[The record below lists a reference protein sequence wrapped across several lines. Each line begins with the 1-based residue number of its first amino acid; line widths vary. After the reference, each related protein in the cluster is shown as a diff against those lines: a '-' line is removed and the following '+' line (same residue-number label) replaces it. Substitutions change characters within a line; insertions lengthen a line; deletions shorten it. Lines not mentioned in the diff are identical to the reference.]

1 MAVLA
6 LVPVSRAMKVG
17 GNSWASI
24 DMALVRPVDVE
35 TPMRL
40 SRLASVVA
48 VMGQPDI
55 VPGRSQCVSSEVE
68 NCRLPTCQAG
78 AEITV
83 IM

>member
-48 VMGQPDI
+48 VMVVGSPE
-55 VPGRSQCVSSEVE
+55 SSPV
-68 NCRLPTCQAG
+68 T
-78 AEITV
+78 
-83 IM
+83 M